1 MNVIHLQRAA
11 FIRRR
16 LGEID
21 RAVADS
27 YAEDYLVDVDR
38 LLDERIEL
46 AEKRDAL
53 MRERVA

>member
-1 MNVIHLQRAA
+1 MNVIHLQRGA

-16 LGEID
+16 MGEID
-21 RAVADS
+21 REVADR

-46 AEKRDAL
+46 AEKQEAL
-53 MRERVA
+53 LREQVA

>member
-1 MNVIHLQRAA
+1 VNVIHLQRGA
-11 FIRRR
+11 FIKRR

-21 RAVADS
+21 REVADH

-46 AEKRDAL
+46 AQQRDAL
-53 MRERVA
+53 ERELLA

>member
-1 MNVIHLQRAA
+1 MNVIHMQRGW
-11 FIRRR
+11 FITRR

-21 RAVADS
+21 RQVAEY

-46 AEKRDAL
+46 AEKRAAL
-53 MRERVA
+53 DREILA